1 MENLKKNKLIIL
13 IYELMLTFLFY
24 IKSILYRNKVIIHSE
39 KETIDLLKMSSVSLS
54 RFGDGEMEIILGKD
68 INFQKYD
75 EKLAS
80 MLLDIISSNDNKKCI
95 IGVIDVLNDMS
106 NLNKKSRKFWIMN
119 LARYYNEWINRM
131 NLESEYYNA
140 NITRPFLRYSDKSL
154 VQYRFQELRSLWNN
168 KSILIVEGIFT
179 RMGVGNDLFS
189 NAYSVSRILCPNKN
203 AFEKFNQIRS
213 SIIENFENKL
223 VILSLGPTATVLA
236 YDLSKIG
243 IRCLDLGHIDI
254 EYDYYQLGMLDGG
267 NISYKFVN
275 EFENNLR
282 IDDVSDDKYK
292 KEIVKII
299 E

>member
-1 MENLKKNKLIIL
+1 
-13 IYELMLTFLFY
+13 MLTFLFY
-24 IKSILYRNKVIIHSE
+24 IKSILYRNKAIIHSE

-154 VQYRFQELRSLWNN
+154 AQYRFQELRSLWNN